1 MTDTETRY
9 SQLEKAAEAV
19 EWGVLVNQIFFY
31 GLGDTFEVDTDHKP
45 LLPLFASHKV
55 TAPLRIERMRVRL
68 QGFDYKLNY
77 VTGKKA
83 KAETNEA
90 DCNSRHPEQLTML
103 DPRAVHQTEFTVRED
118 EELFEK
124 DIRAV
129 VQAALPDAV
138 SWDELLEETSQDP
151 ELKELKRL
159 IASGY
164 FTAPERQA
172 LRPQFDP
179 VFTEL
184 AVVGGLVVRG
194 SRIVVPRSL
203 RDKVVRLAHE
213 GHQGVTKTKEYLRTR
228 VWFPGLDRMVEAHIQ
243 HCHPCQVVTPANERE
258 PLRMSPLP
266 SEPWKEVAIDFW
278 GPISTGEYLLVVI
291 CKHSRWAEVEF
302 VSTTSARAVLPKL
315 DRIFSSLGIPLI
327 VGSDNGPPFNG
338 HDLPELQ
345 HVPGLHA

>member
-138 SWDELLEETSQDP
+138 SWDELLEETSQNP
-151 ELKELKRL
+151 ELEELKRL
-159 IASGY
+159 IASGF
-164 FTAPERQA
+164 FTAPERQV

-194 SRIVVPRSL
+194 PRIVVPRSP
-203 RDKVVRLAHE
+203 RDKIVRLAHE
-213 GHQGVTKTKEYLRTR
+213 GLYRVTKTK
-228 VWFPGLDRMVEAHIQ
+228 
-243 HCHPCQVVTPANERE
+243 
-258 PLRMSPLP
+258 
-266 SEPWKEVAIDFW
+266 
-278 GPISTGEYLLVVI
+278 
-291 CKHSRWAEVEF
+291 
-302 VSTTSARAVLPKL
+302 
-315 DRIFSSLGIPLI
+315 
-327 VGSDNGPPFNG
+327 
-338 HDLPELQ
+338 
-345 HVPGLHA
+345 